1 MNIGKNITAFR
12 KTSGMTQEELANR
25 IGVSAQAVSK
35 WETGVSMPDIMLLP
49 TIADVFGITVDD
61 IYTGKQSAGSNVH
74 YSFNELPEL
83 IYREILSMDS
93 YAWQYNTEEERKN
106 HLAELRENLERDAS
120 CMHFSLGYRGGAVFA
135 TSEYALVHR
144 TFGTSASLE
153 IMNSTSAV
161 PVLSA
166 LTDEYV
172 GKMFCYL
179 ITNQK
184 KIFTTAAIAKKLDMT
199 EEECRVAL
207 NKMTAANLLYC
218 KEVEG
223 ETELPVY
230 SVSADNTKAL
240 FVCMILRLAE
250 QISDN
255 KWFFGYRGA
264 YLPVDEE

>member
-12 KTSGMTQEELANR
+12 KTAGMTQEELAGR

-35 WETGVSMPDIMLLP
+35 WETGVSMPDILLLP

-61 IYTGKQSAGSNVH
+61 IYTGRQSTGDGKH

-83 IYREILSMDS
+83 IYNEILSMDS

-106 HLAELRENLERDAS
+106 HLAELRENLDTDS
-120 CMHFSLGYRGGAVFA
+120 TCMHFSLGDRGGAVFA
-135 TSEYALVHR
+135 NSEYALVHR

-153 IMNSTSAV
+153 IMNSAKATE
-161 PVLSA
+161 VLST
-166 LTDEYV
+166 LTDENV
-172 GKMFCYL
+172 KKMFCYL
-179 ITNQK
+179 TSNQK
-184 KIFTTAAIAKKLDMT
+184 KIFTLAAISKKLDMT
-199 EEECRVAL
+199 EEECRTAL
-207 NKMTAANLLYC
+207 DKMTATNLLYC

-250 QISDN
+250 QVSDN